1 MRYSPGL
8 MDSEREMDIGHLEER
23 IAELEKLAEKL
34 EGIPDAEVVG
44 VLDRAVALLAEVN
57 ARIEAGLLKAE
68 DEAREL
74 GALLEKVDFG
84 PFDAALE
91 DLERPSGD
99 LGGS

>member
-1 MRYSPGL
+1 
-8 MDSEREMDIGHLEER
+8 MDSERKMDIGHLEER

-34 EGIPDAEVVG
+34 EGVPDAEVMG

-57 ARIEAGLLKAE
+57 AGIEAGLLKAE

-91 DLERPSGD
+91 DLERPSGGP
-99 LGGS
+99 GGS